1 MSAPTTATHPFP
13 LLCAIV
19 RAWLR
24 PDEAAGLPRGLSDR
38 PPTELAALVRIA
50 GHHMVTP
57 TLAATLEAQGQ
68 LAGLPADFARILRA
82 ARHYNRK
89 RNANY
94 AAALEE
100 TCQLLNGI
108 GIEPVLLK
116 GANRLVD
123 DLYPDTSYR
132 FLNDL
137 DLLVPAERAVEAHA
151 LLRGSGYR
159 TPFPFAPPHHLPL
172 LEHPLLPIAI
182 ELHHQPLPP
191 PADRVLAAA
200 AMAGTANPRAFR
212 SAQVRLASPFEQI
225 VHLIAAAQIQDSH
238 RLTGTAP
245 LRELLEAALLAAL
258 LEPDGVPMVIE
269 RFRQAGFGLSARLF
283 FARLAATLGLG
294 VASPV
299 PAGLAPAL
307 INHWARLQDRSEF
320 ASAIG
325 RMQRLFGR
333 YSLDLQWF
341 LRVPPYRAR
350 LIADLGTRS
359 FYRRKIASVVR
370 TWR

>member
-1 MSAPTTATHPFP
+1 MSAPTKATHPFP

-24 PDEAAGLPRGLSDR
+24 PDEPADVPRGLSDR
-38 PPTELAALVRIA
+38 PPADLAALVRVA
-50 GHHMVTP
+50 GHHMVMP
-57 TLAATLEAQGQ
+57 ALAAALEAQGQ

-89 RNANY
+89 RNAAY

-100 TCQLLNGI
+100 TCLLLNGI

-137 DLLVPAERAVEAHA
+137 DLLVPADRAAEAHA

-159 TPFPFAPPHHLPL
+159 APFPFAPPHHLPL

-200 AMAGTANPRAFR
+200 TMAGSAERRAFR
-212 SAQVRLASPFEQI
+212 SAQVRLPGPFEQI

-238 RLTGTAP
+238 RLSGTAP
-245 LRELLEAALLAAL
+245 LRELLEAALLVARL
-258 LEPDGVPMVIE
+258 GPDGVPLVIE

-294 VASPV
+294 VASPP

-307 INHWARLQDRSEF
+307 INHWARLQDRSAV

-333 YSLDLQWF
+333 YALDLQWF
-341 LRVPPYRAR
+341 ARVPPYRAR

-359 FYRRKIASVVR
+359 FYRRKITSVVR

>member
-1 MSAPTTATHPFP
+1 MSASTKATPPFP

-24 PDEAAGLPRGLSDR
+24 PEEAAGLPHSLSDC
-38 PPTELAALVRIA
+38 PPADLAALVRAA

-57 TLAATLEAQGQ
+57 ALAATLEAQGQ

-89 RNANY
+89 RNAAY

-100 TCQLLNGI
+100 TCLLLNGI

-137 DLLVPAERAVEAHA
+137 DLLVPAERAAEAHA

-159 TPFPFAPPHHLPL
+159 APFPFAPPHHLPL

-200 AMAGTANPRAFR
+200 TMAGSAERRAFR
-212 SAQVRLASPFEQI
+212 SAQVRLPAPFEQI

-245 LRELLEAALLAAL
+245 LRELLEAALLVARL
-258 LEPDGVPMVIE
+258 GPDGVPMVTE

-294 VASPV
+294 VASAE

-307 INHWARLQDRSEF
+307 INHWARLQDRSAV

-333 YSLDLQWF
+333 YALDLQWF
-341 LRVPPYRAR
+341 LRVPSYRAR

-359 FYRRKIASVVR
+359 FYRRKIAAVVR
-370 TWR
+370 TRR

>member
-1 MSAPTTATHPFP
+1 MTAPTPATHPFP

-24 PDEAAGLPRGLSDR
+24 PDEPVGLPRGLSDR
-38 PPTELAALVRIA
+38 PTAELAALVRVA
-50 GHHMVTP
+50 GRQMVTP

-68 LAGLPADFARILRA
+68 LGGLSADFARILRA

-89 RNANY
+89 RNAAY
-94 AAALEE
+94 SAALEE
-100 TCQLLNGI
+100 TCLLLNGI

-137 DLLVPAERAVEAHA
+137 DLLVPAGKAAEAHA
-151 LLRGSGYR
+151 LMRSRGYR
-159 TPFPFAPPHHLPL
+159 APFPFAPPHHLPL
-172 LEHPLLPIAI
+172 LEHPRLPIAI

-200 AMAGTANPRAFR
+200 TMAGTATRSAFR
-212 SAQVRLASPFEQI
+212 SAQARLPTPLDQI

-238 RLTGTAP
+238 RLTGTPP
-245 LRELLEAALLAAL
+245 LRELLEAALLLAR

-269 RFRQAGFGLSARLF
+269 RFRQAGFGLSARVF

-294 VASPV
+294 LASPLRS
-299 PAGLAPAL
+299 GLAPAL
-307 INHWARLQDRSEF
+307 IDHWARLQDRSAI

-325 RMQRLFGR
+325 RMQRLCGR
-333 YSLDLQWF
+333 YALDLQWF
-341 LRVPPYRAR
+341 ARVPQYRAR
-350 LIADLGTRS
+350 LIADLGTKS
-359 FYRRKIASVVR
+359 FYHRKMASVVR